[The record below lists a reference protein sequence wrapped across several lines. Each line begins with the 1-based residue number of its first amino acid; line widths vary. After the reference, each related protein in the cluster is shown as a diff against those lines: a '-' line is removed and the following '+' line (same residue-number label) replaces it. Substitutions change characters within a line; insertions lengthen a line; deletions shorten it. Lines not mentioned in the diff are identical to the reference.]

1 MSPLAKARSPPPTK
15 GLAATFGG
23 RLLEEQLCDM
33 ETSIRR
39 LCHCLAHRFRECAC
53 ARSLHTHTHHMN
65 VCVSCNVPQVRRE
78 RARTHAR
85 SHPQRSAVQHSTAHM
100 YACLCHAP
108 AHRHVARTHTH
119 ACMHSPAVLRAH
131 VCVRG
136 GGRTAGGQ
144 GGSHTHGVVS
154 TCTLTCAHART
165 HASHRSEAEVGLSTP
180 GKSSPKYS
188 LYTSDSI

>member
-1 MSPLAKARSPPPTK
+1 MSLPGPQVSRVRVRALFA
-15 GLAATFGG
+15 
-23 RLLEEQLCDM
+23 
-33 ETSIRR
+33 
-39 LCHCLAHRFRECAC
+39 
-53 ARSLHTHTHHMN
+53 HTHTSHER
-65 VCVSCNVPQVRRE
+65 VCVMQCPTGTA

-85 SHPQRSAVQHSTAHM
+85 SLAPTAQRCAAQHSTHVCVLEPCPGPQ
-100 YACLCHAP
+100 AC
-108 AHRHVARTHTH
+108 RARTHTH

>member
-100 YACLCHAP
+100 YACLCHAL

-119 ACMHSPAVLRAH
+119 MLVCIHPPCYVPMCVCGGEGVLLEVKGA
-131 VCVRG
+131 
-136 GGRTAGGQ
+136 
-144 GGSHTHGVVS
+144 HTHM
-154 TCTLTCAHART
+154 
-165 HASHRSEAEVGLSTP
+165 E
-180 GKSSPKYS
+180 
-188 LYTSDSI
+188 